1 MEIFTMR
8 LPKVAIKELNVI
20 AQAAY
25 IPPRTF
31 IRTWIAEL
39 QEVEQMNENPAVGAE
54 LPGTA
59 PTADAQHT
67 PTGGMVANGIES

>member
-1 MEIFTMR
+1 
-8 LPKVAIKELNVI
+8 
-20 AQAAY
+20 
-25 IPPRTF
+25 
-31 IRTWIAEL
+31 
-39 QEVEQMNENPAVGAE
+39 MNENPAVGAE